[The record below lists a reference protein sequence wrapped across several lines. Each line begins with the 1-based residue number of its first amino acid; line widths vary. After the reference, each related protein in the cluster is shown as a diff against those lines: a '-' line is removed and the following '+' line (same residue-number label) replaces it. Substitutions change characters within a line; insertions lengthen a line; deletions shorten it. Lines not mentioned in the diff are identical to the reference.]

1 MANLQK
7 STSSS
12 FPFFAILGLIFI
24 TLKLCSVI
32 SWSWW
37 WILAPIWGP
46 FATAIGIILICCII
60 LGIGCI
66 IEAVKKPRR

>member
-1 MANLQK
+1 MSNLQK
-7 STSSS
+7 TTSSS

-37 WILAPIWGP
+37 WVLAPLWGP
-46 FATAIGIILICCII
+46 LALALAIVVICVVFGAC
-60 LGIGCI
+60 
-66 IEAVKKPRR
+66 VKVFSR